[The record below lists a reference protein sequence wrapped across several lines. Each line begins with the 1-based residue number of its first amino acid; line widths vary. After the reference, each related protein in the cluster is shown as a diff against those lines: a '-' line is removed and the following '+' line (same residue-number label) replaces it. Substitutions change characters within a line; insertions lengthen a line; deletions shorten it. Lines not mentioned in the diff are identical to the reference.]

1 MNYQS
6 KYRLNSRLIENY
18 VAFLPECERLEDSIK
33 LSAEITRL
41 NAQNKQI
48 EMMLTKDSKKQ
59 IKDYKIK
66 EKSSL

>member
-6 KYRLNSRLIENY
+6 KYRMNSRLIENY

-41 NAQNKQI
+41 AAQNKQI
-48 EMMLTKDSKKQ
+48 EMMMTKDSQKQ
-59 IKDYKIK
+59 IKDYEIK
-66 EKSSL
+66 EKSIL